1 MKHSKEE
8 CEGSKEEGSKEEC
21 EKQEQ
26 LVLSYQSKDNSLKT
40 QTKINSLK
48 TQTKINSLKTRL
60 ELNIS
65 KLNEA
70 NSKAPD
76 ALAKSEQLLAAK
88 STEQLVTV
96 AINIL
101 SAFGTKEDLNSIQLR
116 NTKDAGPKMVL
127 FV

>member
-8 CEGSKEEGSKEEC
+8 CEGSKEECEKEC

-26 LVLSYQSKDNSLKT
+26 LVLSYQSQD
-40 QTKINSLK
+40 
-48 TQTKINSLKTRL
+48 NSLKTRL

-76 ALAKSEQLLAAK
+76 ALAKSEQLLADK

-116 NTKDAGPKMVL
+116 NTKDAGPKLVL